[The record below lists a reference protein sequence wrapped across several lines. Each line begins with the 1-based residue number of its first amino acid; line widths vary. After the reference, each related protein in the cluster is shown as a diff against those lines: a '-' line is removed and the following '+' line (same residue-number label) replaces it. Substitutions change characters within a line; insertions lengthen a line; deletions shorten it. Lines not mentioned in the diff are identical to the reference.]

1 MASLRIARRYA
12 TALLEL
18 AAEAGVH
25 ERIYEELQGV
35 AAVLRAS
42 GELRAVLRNPV
53 IRTERK
59 RAILEELFAGR
70 VSELLLQFLRLLV
83 EKRREP
89 LLPDIIVAY
98 EELFFE
104 HTNRL
109 AVIARSAI
117 PLDEELQERVI
128 QILSERTGKQV
139 LLRPEV
145 RPELL
150 GGLQIQD
157 KEHDYAHRIV
167 ETGCSHRHRA
177 RSARRLLGME
187 PILAGDDEDAELE
200 RGSPP
205 HRQARHQQT
214 TMELLQPRARG
225 AARPTTGRRD

>member
-1 MASLRIARRYA
+1 MALLRIARRYA

-18 AAEAGVH
+18 AAEAGAH
-25 ERIYEELQGV
+25 ERIYEELQDV
-35 AAVLRAS
+35 ATVLRSS

-89 LLPDIIVAY
+89 LLPDIIAAY

-104 HTNRL
+104 YTNRL

-117 PLDEELQERVI
+117 PLDEELQERLI
-128 QILSERTGKQV
+128 QTLSERTGKQV

-150 GGLQIQD
+150 GGIQIQIGD
-157 KEHDYAHRIV
+157 TVYDGTLQHALQRLRQQLLQELPMY
-167 ETGCSHRHRA
+167 RA
-177 RSARRLLGME
+177 FTA
-187 PILAGDDEDAELE
+187 
-200 RGSPP
+200 SPP
-205 HRQARHQQT
+205 STDH
-214 TMELLQPRARG
+214 LP
-225 AARPTTGRRD
+225 

>member
-25 ERIYEELQGV
+25 EPIYEELQHV

-89 LLPDIIVAY
+89 LLPDIITAY

-117 PLDEELQERVI
+117 PLDEELQERII

-150 GGLQIQD
+150 GGLQIQIGD
-157 KEHDYAHRIV
+157 TVYDGTLQHALQRLRHELLR
-167 ETGCSHRHRA
+167 ELPMHRA
-177 RSARRLLGME
+177 FTA
-187 PILAGDDEDAELE
+187 
-200 RGSPP
+200 SPP
-205 HRQARHQQT
+205 STDH
-214 TMELLQPRARG
+214 LP
-225 AARPTTGRRD
+225 

>member
-117 PLDEELQERVI
+117 PLDEELQERVT

-150 GGLQIQD
+150 GGLQIQIGD
-157 KEHDYAHRIV
+157 TVYDGTLQHALQ
-167 ETGCSHRHRA
+167 
-177 RSARRLLGME
+177 RL
-187 PILAGDDEDAELE
+187 
-200 RGSPP
+200 
-205 HRQARHQQT
+205 RQQ
-214 TMELLQPRARG
+214 LLQEL
-225 AARPTTGRRD
+225 PTHHAFTASSPSTDHLP

>member
-1 MASLRIARRYA
+1 MALLRIARRYA

-18 AAEAGVH
+18 AAEAGAH
-25 ERIYEELQGV
+25 ERIYEELQDV
-35 AAVLRAS
+35 AAVLRSS

-89 LLPDIIVAY
+89 LLPDIIAAY

-104 HTNRL
+104 YTNRL

-117 PLDEELQERVI
+117 PLDEELQERLI
-128 QILSERTGKQV
+128 QTLSERTGKQV

-150 GGLQIQD
+150 GGIQIQIGD
-157 KEHDYAHRIV
+157 TVYDGTLQHALQRLRQQLLQELPMY
-167 ETGCSHRHRA
+167 RA
-177 RSARRLLGME
+177 FTA
-187 PILAGDDEDAELE
+187 
-200 RGSPP
+200 SPP
-205 HRQARHQQT
+205 STDH
-214 TMELLQPRARG
+214 LP
-225 AARPTTGRRD
+225 